1 MKAGEI
7 ASRIIK
13 HEQSLHKDSGSEC
26 MGIGGDT
33 NMNQRNQIRNV
44 IISSQRLDR
53 RSSDRIE
60 NIVSDICGLQYDPN
74 PTIHLNHYMMLWN
87 RKKDFAVED
96 LDTAAYKEFKITEA
110 FAFKRNM
117 FFVPTNEFAI
127 YRAALKDVVRWGSS
141 DESWLAAANSP
152 DDLAAEEELKKG
164 LKGQPGMTTRQIW
177 ECLHLSDE
185 WDAYVKGRR
194 AGDVSF
200 ELPIFRAFYRLKR
213 KTDLVTCGRNPGTF
227 KEPLYILKE
236 NIGINEW
243 PNSGINKNDARAYII
258 EKLIASFGVTYPVH
272 ISHITGIPTAEVKP
286 FFSKLE
292 QEGKISPMKVGKK
305 LYYIHSSKIDL
316 LDQCADQDSEEVRL
330 SSPMDTFVRDQTWLK
345 TFFDYSYTFE
355 YFKKKGMKWPL
366 SILVGNRFVGYFDC
380 KMEWRTR
387 RFIIKEKNI
396 FDSAFNDHK
405 GIELALQDLAA
416 FHGAE
421 DIGYS

>member
-1 MKAGEI
+1 MSNETYDEKSA
-7 ASRIIK
+7 
-13 HEQSLHKDSGSEC
+13 
-26 MGIGGDT
+26 
-33 NMNQRNQIRNV
+33 IRNV
-44 IISSQRLDR
+44 IIASQHLDKKSSKPV
-53 RSSDRIE
+53 E
-60 NIVSDICGLQYDPN
+60 GIVSDICGLQYDPN

-87 RKKDFAVED
+87 RKSDFAVED
-96 LDTAAYKEFKITEA
+96 LDAAAYKEFKITEA

-152 DDLAAEEELKKG
+152 EDLAAEEELKEG
-164 LKGQPGMTTRQIW
+164 LKDQPGLTTNQIW
-177 ECLHLSDE
+177 ECLHLSEE
-185 WDAYVKGRR
+185 WDAYVKHRK
-194 AGDVSF
+194 AGDLSF

-236 NIGINEW
+236 NIGIKEW
-243 PNSGINKNDARAYII
+243 PNAGIHKNEARAIII

-272 ISHITGIPTAEVKP
+272 ISHITGIPTAEVTP

-292 QEGKISPMKVGKK
+292 QEGKISPLKVGKK
-305 LYYIHSSKIDL
+305 SCYIHWAKTGL
-316 LDQCADQDSEEVRL
+316 LGQCPNQDTEEVRL
-330 SSPMDTFVRDQTWLK
+330 ISPMDILVRDQTWLK

-380 KMEWRTR
+380 KMEWRTK
-387 RFIIKEKNI
+387 RFLIKEKNI
-396 FDSAFNDHK
+396 FDTAFEHHE
-405 GIELALQDLAA
+405 GIERALQNLAA

-421 DIGYS
+421 DIAWR

>member
-1 MKAGEI
+1 MGDETYDEK
-7 ASRIIK
+7 
-13 HEQSLHKDSGSEC
+13 SL
-26 MGIGGDT
+26 
-33 NMNQRNQIRNV
+33 IRNI
-44 IISSQRLDR
+44 IISSQHLDKK
-53 RSSDRIE
+53 SSNSIE
-60 NIVSDICGLQYDPN
+60 DIVSDICGLQYDPN

-87 RKKDFAVED
+87 RKKDFTVQD
-96 LDTAAYKEFKITEA
+96 LDIAAYQEYKITEA

-117 FFVPTNEFAI
+117 FFVPTKEFAI

-152 DDLAAEEELKKG
+152 ADRAAEEELKKG
-164 LKGQPGMTTRQIW
+164 LKGQPGMTTSQIW

-185 WDAYVKGRR
+185 WNSYVKGRK
-194 AGDVSF
+194 AGDLSF

-236 NIGINEW
+236 NIGITEW
-243 PNSGINKNDARAYII
+243 PNSGIDKNDARTYII
-258 EKLIASFGVTYPVH
+258 EKLISSFGVTYPVH

-292 QEGKISPMKVGKK
+292 QEGKISPVKVGKK
-305 LYYIHSSKIDL
+305 LYYIHSSKTAL
-316 LDQCADQDSEEVRL
+316 LEKRAELHCEEVRL
-330 SSPMDTFVRDQTWLK
+330 ISPMDILVRDQTWLK

-366 SILVGNRFVGYFDC
+366 SILVGNRFAGYFDC

-396 FDSAFNDHK
+396 FDSAFHDYK

-421 DIGYS
+421 EIVEKS

>member
-1 MKAGEI
+1 
-7 ASRIIK
+7 
-13 HEQSLHKDSGSEC
+13 
-26 MGIGGDT
+26 MGKETYDEKSV
-33 NMNQRNQIRNV
+33 IRNV
-44 IISSQRLDR
+44 IISSQHLDK
-53 RSSDRIE
+53 RSSDSIE
-60 NIVSDICGLQYDPN
+60 DIVSDICGLQYDPN

-87 RKKDFAVED
+87 RKKDFAAQD
-96 LDTAAYKEFKITEA
+96 LDAAAYKEFKITESY
-110 FAFKRNM
+110 AFKRNM

-141 DESWLAAANSP
+141 DESYLAAASSP
-152 DDLAAEEELKKG
+152 GDKAAEEELKKG
-164 LKGQPGMTTRQIW
+164 LKGQPGMTTNEIW

-194 AGDVSF
+194 TRDLSF

-227 KEPLYILKE
+227 REPLYILKE

-243 PNSGINKNDARAYII
+243 PNSGIGKDDARAYLI

-272 ISHITGIPTAEVKP
+272 ISHITGIPTAEVTP

-292 QEGKISPMKVGKK
+292 QEGKISPLKVGKK
-305 LYYIHSSKIDL
+305 SCYIHSSKTGM
-316 LDQCADQDSEEVRL
+316 LDQCAGQDSEEIRL
-330 SSPMDTFVRDQTWLK
+330 ISPMDILVRDQTWLK

-366 SILVGNRFVGYFDC
+366 SILAGNRFVGYFDC

-387 RFIIKEKNI
+387 KFIIKEKNI
-396 FDSAFNDHK
+396 FDSAFDGHR
-405 GIELALQDLAA
+405 GIEQALQDLAA

-421 DIGYS
+421 DIVEKR